1 MQSFTARPLAKQT
14 ENPFNSPYLLATLVI
29 PHLETYLAAHSST
42 RLLLLEYPPD
52 HLSTVLAIQRLVG
65 LDLVKIAQI
74 VDSAAPQPIPF
85 AHVRGSPIHA
95 GHLSPPPVPAGLP
108 SPPRQAEDSLPFTEA
123 NFLLTSTAS
132 EREIVDFVDTFS
144 KILAEIS
151 PLYNPR
157 PSTGSKRSKASMS
170 SGTGTYSPF
179 PRSTTSPTSPT
190 APVSP
195 RATTPLSRSP
205 SSPARSDRSQLTGET
220 RGNTP
225 SSARSHLASSRRG
238 SPPRSSLRD
247 TVLSRKETFS
257 RASTPRNCAVEVEDE
272 DEEELSDLDYELE
285 MEEKRLMPSF
295 MMRERRVGS
304 HKALK
309 FLGLA

>member
-29 PHLETYLAAHSST
+29 PHLETYLAAHST

-65 LDLVKIAQI
+65 LDLVKVAQI
-74 VDSAAPQPIPF
+74 VDSTTPEPLPF

-95 GHLSPPPVPAGLP
+95 GHVSPPAIPAGIH
-108 SPPRQAEDSLPFTEA
+108 SPPRQAENSLPFTKA
-123 NFLLTSTAS
+123 NFLLTSTAT
-132 EREIVDFVDTFS
+132 EPEIADFVDTFS

-157 PSTGSKRSKASMS
+157 PNTGSKRSKISMS
-170 SGTGTYSPF
+170 IGTGTYSPF
-179 PRSTTSPTSPT
+179 PRSTASPTS
-190 APVSP
+190 S
-195 RATTPLSRSP
+195 RARTPLSPP
-205 SSPARSDRSQLTGET
+205 SSAHSDRNELTGET
-220 RGNTP
+220 RENTP
-225 SSARSHLASSRRG
+225 SSARSRRALSQKG
-238 SPPRSSLRD
+238 SPRRTSVRD
-247 TVLSRKETFS
+247 SVVSWKEKISRT
-257 RASTPRNCAVEVEDE
+257 STPRSCAVALDDE
-272 DEEELSDLDYELE
+272 DDMSDLDHELE
-285 MEEKRLMPSF
+285 LEEKRLMPCF
-295 MMRERRVGS
+295 IKREKSIGS

>member
-65 LDLVKIAQI
+65 LDLVKVAQI
-74 VDSAAPQPIPF
+74 VDSASPKPLPF
-85 AHVRGSPIHA
+85 EHVRGSPIHA
-95 GHLSPPPVPAGLP
+95 GHLSPPKAPASPP
-108 SPPRQAEDSLPFTEA
+108 SPPRQAEDSLPFTKA
-123 NFLLTSTAS
+123 NFLLTSSAS
-132 EREIVDFVDTFS
+132 EPEIADFVDTVS

-157 PSTGSKRSKASMS
+157 PSTGSKRSKVSRS
-170 SGTGTYSPF
+170 SGTYSPF
-179 PRSTTSPTSPT
+179 PRSTASPTPS
-190 APVSP
+190 VSP
-195 RATTPLSRSP
+195 SARAPRCP
-205 SSPARSDRSQLTGET
+205 PSPARSDRSQLAGET

-225 SSARSHLASSRRG
+225 SSARSHFALSQKG
-238 SPPRSSLRD
+238 SPPGAFARRD
-247 TVLSRKETFS
+247 TVVS
-257 RASTPRNCAVEVEDE
+257 RASTPRDCAVEVDE
-272 DEEELSDLDYELE
+272 EEEELSDLDFELE

-295 MMRERRVGS
+295 IKRERKIGS